1 MKETEV
7 GGHVRIGLGPATGN
21 ARLVKL
27 FEGIVDAIKS
37 LEAMVKVQNQCLHQQ
52 NLLLDDLIQLK
63 AEKVYG
69 EELLEGSERI
79 LDVETEE
86 VVGLADEQK
95 EAVKARI
102 NVKLGSSGSS
112 PEEDKNEEEGKKSK
126 SDAGGSEV

>member
-1 MKETEV
+1 MSEL
-7 GGHVRIGLGPATGN
+7 GLVQPQGMQDW
-21 ARLVKL
+21 VKL

-112 PEEDKNEEEGKKSK
+112 PEEDKKEEEGKKSK